1 MGSGEGNVDHA
12 ILRSKLVIMSRLLE
26 SFIEGYGSV
35 VQLLLPEQTEQED
48 FENISGDWIQVGSY
62 LRDSIRAIEM
72 EVGEGAE
79 EGTAGQAREEG

>member
-1 MGSGEGNVDHA
+1 MN
-12 ILRSKLVIMSRLLE
+12 RLLE

-35 VQLLLPEQTEQED
+35 VQLLLPEQTEQDD
-48 FENISGDWIQVGSY
+48 FENIIGDWIQVGSY

-79 EGTAGQAREEG
+79 GPTGKAGEEG

>member
-1 MGSGEGNVDHA
+1 
-12 ILRSKLVIMSRLLE
+12 MSRLLE

-35 VQLLLPEQTEQED
+35 VQLLLPEQTEQDD
-48 FENISGDWIQVGSY
+48 FENIIGDWIQVGSY

-79 EGTAGQAREEG
+79 GPTGKVGEEG